1 MTALYH
7 CPGCGANLPADRP
20 IWRCACGS
28 HLNLMPGA
36 GLGRGDI
43 DGAEA
48 SLWRYRGALALGQG
62 PRVSLG
68 EGWTPLVER
77 RWDGAPV
84 LFKLESQM
92 PTGSFKDRGTAV
104 MLNHLLEVGVGP
116 IHEDSSGNAGSSIAT
131 YAAAAG
137 LSCRIYV
144 PATAPHGKI
153 VQIAATGAEVCVIP
167 GTRQAV
173 TEAALSAATESFYAS
188 HNWHPFFI
196 EGTKTLAYEL
206 WEQLGFTVPDNIL
219 VPTGYGSNILGL
231 ERGFDE
237 LERRGEIT
245 GRPRLFA
252 VQAANCAA
260 FAASWAAGAEG
271 YVPFTPHATA
281 ADGIATV
288 KPVRTAEVLRALRR
302 SRGGVVAVPE
312 AEIAP
317 ALKALGHLG
326 LFVEPTAAT
335 GAAALSSLLRDGT
348 IRADETTV
356 VVLTGH
362 GLKATGQDRRA
373 AAAPRCRRGRGPIKG
388 SATEDG
394 LDDPGGGREGDFGG
408 RRCQRYCRC
417 RADDVAHRSRTGTG
431 GPPRKQRRHRR
442 TDRTAGSVTR
452 RSGGRTWRP
461 ICAVRCCAAAP
472 CFQA

>member
-1 MTALYH
+1 MAGAAIFQ
-7 CPGCGANLPADRP
+7 CPACGAEVPADRP
-20 IWRCACGS
+20 LWRCSCGS
-28 HLNLMPGA
+28 HLNLMAGQ

-43 DGAEA
+43 VAGEA
-48 SLWRYRGALALGQG
+48 SLWRYRAALALGG
-62 PRVSLG
+62 PPHVSLG

-77 RWDGAPV
+77 SWAGASL

-104 MLNHLLEVGVGP
+104 MLNHLIEVGVGP

-137 LSCRIYV
+137 KACRIFV
-144 PATAPHGKI
+144 PASAPRGKI
-153 VQIAATGAEVCVIP
+153 VQIAASGAAVRAIP

-173 TEAALSAATESFYAS
+173 TEAALAAIGESFYAS

-206 WEQLGFTVPDNIL
+206 WEQLGFGVPDNIL

-237 LERRGEIT
+237 LERRAEIAR
-245 GRPRLFA
+245 RPRLFA

-260 FAASWAAGAEG
+260 LAAAWNAGVDD
-271 YVPFTPHATA
+271 YVPFASGPTA

-288 KPVRTAEVLRALRR
+288 KPVRMREVMRALRR
-302 SRGGVVAVPE
+302 SQGGVVTVPE

-317 ALKALGHLG
+317 ALAALGRLG

-335 GAAALSSLLRDGT
+335 AGAAASRLLRSGT
-348 IRADETTV
+348 IGADETTV

-362 GLKATGQDRRA
+362 GLKATDKIAELLG
-373 AAAPRCRRGRGPIKG
+373 
-388 SATEDG
+388 
-394 LDDPGGGREGDFGG
+394 
-408 RRCQRYCRC
+408 
-417 RADDVAHRSRTGTG
+417 V
-431 GPPRKQRRHRR
+431 
-442 TDRTAGSVTR
+442 
-452 RSGGRTWRP
+452 
-461 ICAVRCCAAAP
+461 
-472 CFQA
+472 